1 MRLFAG
7 TKFDRPPTCDR
18 CGKPETE
25 CDCPPLANK
34 LIPSSS
40 QMARLSLEKRRKG
53 KVVTVIRGLTAE
65 GNDLYAL
72 LSRLKSECGA
82 GGAVQEDCLEVQGN
96 HIERI
101 RAALVESGYQVRGC
115 V

>member
-7 TKFDRPPTCDR
+7 TKFDRPPNCDR
-18 CGKPETE
+18 CGRPETE
-25 CDCPPLANK
+25 CVCPPLATK
-34 LIPSSS
+34 QIPPGS
-40 QMARLSLEKRRKG
+40 QLARLSLEKRKKG
-53 KVVTVIRGLTAE
+53 KLVTVIRGLTAE
-65 GNDLYAL
+65 GNDLSAL

-101 RAALVESGYQVRGC
+101 SNALSELGYRVRR
-115 V
+115 